1 MVSLAFFNIGS
12 RVEIYIY
19 IIYIYICLLVGY
31 ISLRPQLVSLN
42 PNFYHKR
49 RLIHEHAFL

>member
-19 IIYIYICLLVGY
+19 IIYIYIY
-31 ISLRPQLVSLN
+31 IYAYWSAIYPLDPSWY
-42 PNFYHKR
+42 P
-49 RLIHEHAFL
+49 

>member
-19 IIYIYICLLVGY
+19 IIYIYIYMLIGRLY
-31 ISLRPQLVSLN
+31 IP
-42 PNFYHKR
+42 
-49 RLIHEHAFL
+49 

>member
-19 IIYIYICLLVGY
+19 ICLLVGY
-31 ISLRPQLVSLN
+31 ISLRPQPVSLS

>member
-12 RVEIYIY
+12 RVEIY
-19 IIYIYICLLVGY
+19 IYIYICLLVGY
-31 ISLRPQLVSLN
+31 ISLRPQLVSLS